1 MLSEIESQRRKEE
14 SLDTKAGIA
23 LGFSGAFVALSA
35 NSLTVSVYG
44 TRVIGIITII
54 SGGLSALWSLWSFW
68 PKKLETLDAER
79 ARDEALGQIAD
90 EVLRVA
96 LLDTRFETLKANA
109 RVIELKLRRLR
120 VSLSLLLVSI
130 LLFGSLS

>member
-1 MLSEIESQRRKEE
+1 M
-14 SLDTKAGIA
+14 
-23 LGFSGAFVALSA
+23 
-35 NSLTVSVYG
+35 
-44 TRVIGIITII
+44 IGIITII